1 MHITNLEAKREEL
14 LKELS
19 RLGDMR
25 SGSLSLRYQKCGKH
39 PCVCHEPKHPGHGP
53 IYSFSS
59 NVDGRT
65 RIRNYKE
72 GPVLKKLLQEVE
84 NYERFREL
92 SRELIAVSD
101 QISELRPVEAWR
113 GVKEEEELK
122 KKLQKRFVKRFRKK
136 LNAS

>member
-1 MHITNLEAKREEL
+1 MSISDLEAKREEL
-14 LKELS
+14 LKALS
-19 RLGDMR
+19 QLGDMR

-53 IYSFSS
+53 IYSFSHS
-59 NVDGRT
+59 VEGKT

-72 GPVLKKLLQEVE
+72 GPALKKLLRELE

-92 SRELIAVSD
+92 SRELVAVSD
-101 QISELRPVEAWR
+101 KISELRPVAAWS

-122 KKLQKRFVKRFRKK
+122 KKLQKRFVRRFRKK
-136 LNAS
+136 LSAS